1 MFGLLFNG
9 GYTVRQFTRKHILAA
24 AAEGLAFCLKCGEE
38 QGYGEDAE
46 GILPCENCGA
56 LAVIPASNIQ
66 AVLNLVKGDEDE

>member
-1 MFGLLFNG
+1 M
-9 GYTVRQFTRKHILAA
+9 RQFTRKHILAA

-56 LAVIPASNIQ
+56 LAVVPAVNIQ
-66 AVLNLVKGDEDE
+66 TVLNIVKEDDNE

>member
-9 GYTVRQFTRKHILAA
+9 EYTMRQFTRKHILAA

-38 QGYGEDAE
+38 QGYGEDVE

-56 LAVIPASNIQ
+56 LAVIPASHIQ
-66 AVLNLVKGDEDE
+66 AILNLVKGDEDE